1 MADAYIC
8 DACGVTMT
16 DPYEAKMKE
25 FYIGCSYEW
34 YDVFPVYSKRKVKVQ
49 LCHECYE
56 GLHLIATKVKEKDNG

>member
-8 DACGVTMT
+8 DACGATIT

-25 FYIGCSYEW
+25 FYIGCSIEW
-34 YDVFPVYSKRKVKVQ
+34 YDVLPVRSKRKVKVQ

-56 GLHLIATKVKEKDNG
+56 GLRMIAEKVKGGDDH